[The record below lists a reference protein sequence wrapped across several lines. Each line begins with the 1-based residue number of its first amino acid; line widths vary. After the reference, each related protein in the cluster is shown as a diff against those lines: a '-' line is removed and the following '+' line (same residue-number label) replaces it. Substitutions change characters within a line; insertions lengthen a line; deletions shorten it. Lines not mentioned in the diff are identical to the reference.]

1 MGMISAPIVIIIL
14 RRLSSITNVNQN
26 YNKVLERD
34 WLSPARFE
42 Q

>member
-1 MGMISAPIVIIIL
+1 MISAPTVITVVVL
-14 RRLSSITNVNQN
+14 RRLSSITIVNQN

>member
-1 MGMISAPIVIIIL
+1 MISAPTVIIVVVL
-14 RRLSSITNVNQN
+14 RRLSSITIVNQN